1 VAVVDTSPNQ
11 IWPARYVDIFR
22 EYWRTKDPQPV
33 EAILAED
40 AVASWSGLPDVS
52 GRDYGVLLRRTTTEL
67 IPDMSLTTISH
78 AQTANEV
85 FIRWEA
91 SGTVNGR
98 YRTWRGIDHIQFRGP
113 KVARIDAIF
122 DTAALA

>member
-1 VAVVDTSPNQ
+1 MDEIENASSGQGPM
-11 IWPARYVDIFR
+11 RYIDIFQR
-22 EYWRTKDPQPV
+22 FWRTKDPQPV
-33 EAILAED
+33 AEVLADD
-40 AVASWSGLPDVS
+40 AVASWSGLPEVRGS
-52 GRDYGVLLRRTTTEL
+52 DYPALLRHTTTVL
-67 IPDMSLTTISH
+67 IPDMSLKTVSH
-78 AQTANEV
+78 ATTDDEV

-98 YRTWRGIDHIQFRGP
+98 FRTWRGIDHIQFHGP

>member
-1 VAVVDTSPNQ
+1 VTAVDKSLNQTWPN
-11 IWPARYVDIFR
+11 RYIDIFQ
-22 EYWRTKDPQPV
+22 EFWSTKDPQPV
-33 EAILAED
+33 ADILADD

-52 GRDYGVLLRRTTTEL
+52 GRDYAALLCRTTTVL
-67 IPDMSLTTISH
+67 IPDMSLTTVSH
-78 AQTANEV
+78 AETVDEV

-98 YRTWRGIDHIQFRGP
+98 YRTWRGIDHVQFRGP